1 MINNNLEG
9 GGIQMWNVLTHNTTR
24 EGGLTMHNLVILE
37 QIVSYQLQGEMLAK
51 CVFTSV
57 L

>member
-9 GGIQMWNVLTHNTTR
+9 GGIQMWNVLTHNPPR
-24 EGGLTMHNLVILE
+24 EGSLTMHNLVILE
-37 QIVSYQLQGEMLAK
+37 QIVSYQLQCEMFAK
-51 CVFTSV
+51 CVFISV